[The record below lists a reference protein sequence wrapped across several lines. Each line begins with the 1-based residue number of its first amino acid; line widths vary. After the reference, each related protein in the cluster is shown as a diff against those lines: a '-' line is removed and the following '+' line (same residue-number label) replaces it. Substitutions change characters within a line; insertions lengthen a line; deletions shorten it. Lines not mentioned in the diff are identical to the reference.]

1 MRVRDPRRT
10 VAVMEAITEKPEAK
24 IASGRWSRLV
34 AALYDPMLWVG
45 ETAGLRA
52 RRREL
57 LRQARGRTLELGSG
71 TGLNVP
77 HYPDDLAEL
86 ILTEPAAPMRKRL
99 KKTVRAHDCS
109 ATVLDVP
116 AERLRVAD
124 ASIDTV
130 VATLLLCTVDEPHVV
145 LAEIR
150 RVLKPDGRLLFLEH
164 VRAESPR
171 LAAWQDR
178 LETPWRRFADGC
190 RCNRA
195 TIELIE
201 SVGFTIEHRSDAA
214 WRAMPRI
221 VRPIVSGSARPD
233 ASFSRGLRQDG

>member
-1 MRVRDPRRT
+1 MRIRDPRRT
-10 VAVMEAITEKPEAK
+10 FAVMEAIAEKPQAT

-34 AALYDPMLWVG
+34 AALYDPILWVG
-45 ETAGLRA
+45 ELAGLRGH
-52 RRREL
+52 RRDL

-71 TGLNVP
+71 TGLNVAL
-77 HYPDDLAEL
+77 YPDDLAAL

-99 KKTVRAHDCS
+99 EKAIRAHDRR
-109 ATVLDVP
+109 ATVLDAP
-116 AERLRVAD
+116 AERLPVAD

-130 VATLLLCTVDEPHVV
+130 VATLVLGTVDEPHVA

-150 RVLKPDGRLLFLEH
+150 RVLKPGGRLLFLEH

-178 LETPWRRFADGC
+178 LEAPWRRFAEGC

-195 TIELIE
+195 TVELIE
-201 SVGFTIEHRSDAA
+201 SVGFTIEHRSHAA

-221 VRPIVSGSARPD
+221 VRPIVSGCARP
-233 ASFSRGLRQDG
+233 AAPAP

>member
-10 VAVMEAITEKPEAK
+10 VAVMEAIAENPPAE

-34 AALYDPMLWVG
+34 AALYDPMLWAG
-45 ETAGLRA
+45 ELAGLRA
-52 RRREL
+52 HRREL

-99 KKTVRAHDCS
+99 ERAIRAHDCS
-109 ATVLDVP
+109 ASVLDAA
-116 AERLRVAD
+116 AERLPVAD

-178 LETPWRRFADGC
+178 LEEPWRRFAEGC

-195 TIELIE
+195 TVELIE
-201 SVGFTIEHRSDAA
+201 SVGFTLEQRSDAA
-214 WRAMPRI
+214 WHAMPRI
-221 VRPIVSGSARPD
+221 VRPIASGIARPNQPTATD
-233 ASFSRGLRQDG
+233 

>member
-1 MRVRDPRRT
+1 MRSRGPGRT
-10 VAVMEAITEKPEAK
+10 VAGMTTDTLQLRPVADSQAW
-24 IASGRWSRLV
+24 ARLF
-34 AALYDPMLWVG
+34 AAMYDPFLWIG
-45 ETAGLRA
+45 ERAGMR
-52 RRREL
+52 RHRREL

-99 KKTVRAHDCS
+99 KRTIRSHDRS
-109 ATVLDVP
+109 AIVLDAL
-116 AERLRVAD
+116 AERLPAVD

-130 VATLLLCTVDEPHVV
+130 VATLLLCTVDEPQVV

-178 LETPWRRFADGC
+178 LEAPWRRFAEGC
-190 RCNRA
+190 RCNRP
-195 TIELIE
+195 TIELIQQA
-201 SVGFTIEHRSDAA
+201 GFTIEHRGDAA
-214 WRAMPRI
+214 WHAMPPI
-221 VRPIVSGSARPD
+221 VRPLVSGIARPSPWR
-233 ASFSRGLRQDG
+233 AKR